1 MRIGID
7 IGGKYIRM
15 GIIDGGIVL
24 KEIAEPFK
32 SQTSEEESIN
42 QIKSML
48 RKIVNSNIRGIGI
61 GSPSVVNVEKGII
74 YNAINIPSWKEV
86 HLKKILEDE
95 FNIPTHI
102 NNDSNCFAFGERYYG
117 EGTAYR
123 NIVCIILSTGLGA
136 GIIINDKLY
145 GGHNNGAGEIG
156 CLSYKDHSYEYY
168 CSSHF
173 FTDENNT
180 TVDQAYADAVK
191 GDKHAL
197 KLWDDFG
204 THLGNLIQAVL
215 YIYDPEAIILGGD
228 LTLAK
233 KFFDGKLHET
243 VQKFPFSET
252 IQRLKILYSKKEDIR
267 LLGAA
272 AFV

>member
-191 GDKHAL
+191 SDKHAL
-197 KLWDDFG
+197 KLWDEFG